1 MPFTI
6 IYRLLMEKF
15 SHKEAIYT
23 IMVYSSSF
31 GRLYR
36 PFGSHSASG

>member
-1 MPFTI
+1 
-6 IYRLLMEKF
+6 MEKF